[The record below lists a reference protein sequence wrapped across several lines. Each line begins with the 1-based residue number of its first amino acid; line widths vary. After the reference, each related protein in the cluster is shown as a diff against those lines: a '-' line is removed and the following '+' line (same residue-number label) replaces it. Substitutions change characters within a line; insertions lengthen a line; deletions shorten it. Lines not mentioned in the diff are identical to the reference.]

1 MGEGHTSL
9 MKSFFEIKLEKKRIL
24 CGLLRICELY
34 MIIWKHVNIFKQPN
48 SFTSLTS
55 FSIQSIQFAF
65 EFMKQLKNFILSL
78 MSAI

>member
-1 MGEGHTSL
+1 MGEGPQVWWKVSL
-9 MKSFFEIKLEKKRIL
+9 KLNLKKKEYFVAFSEYVNFTWL
-24 CGLLRICELY
+24 
-34 MIIWKHVNIFKQPN
+34 HVNIFKQPN